1 MPEVPENVNRLPPE
15 LEKYFSSSNSA
26 SDVTLTKNNQAK
38 EPANFS
44 SRSGVAW
51 VRQWFPNEQ
60 SQPQVPLP
68 ESSNNNS
75 DAEPIRAVK
84 KSHQQAANVVSA
96 LLRPPPDS
104 SNRKQ
109 SSWWRL
115 RSS

>member
-26 SDVTLTKNNQAK
+26 SDVTLTKSNEQTK
-38 EPANFS
+38 EVANFS

-60 SQPQVPLP
+60 SQP

-75 DAEPIRAVK
+75 EAEPIRAVK

-109 SSWWRL
+109 SSWW
-115 RSS
+115 